1 MNHNVRKL
9 FTQCVDDT
17 LQIEPHSERRV
28 CRAIQQRRQHN
39 QVLLGT
45 GDRTHQILV
54 LLVVSVEEYQL
65 LLPVSR
71 IVENVDVQSNLNGR
85 LVERVD
91 EALNE
96 PLFQPQQV
104 SGGNGI
110 FKPRQRGLTC
120 QIGIV
125 RQTVRDHF
133 EDGVTE

>member
-1 MNHNVRKL
+1 MATVSTMPL
-9 FTQCVDDT
+9 SAD
-17 LQIEPHSERRV
+17 LMIE
-28 CRAIQQRRQHN
+28 
-39 QVLLGT
+39 
-45 GDRTHQILV
+45 
-54 LLVVSVEEYQL
+54 
-65 LLPVSR
+65 
-71 IVENVDVQSNLNGR
+71 NGR

-133 EDGVTE
+133 EDGVTA